1 MPQKLT
7 TQQVANL
14 VGKERST
21 IAKMRTNGSLSGEK
35 KGRKVLFD
43 ISEIL
48 RVFPEIK
55 GEDIDRILTVNRTK
69 ITDKEVGKNVNSQ
82 KESQKIHSELPEK
95 NKEDNNK
102 ITVDSIQNQIE
113 IVKLN
118 AQVEILQA
126 KLDAETKRA
135 NDATQREE
143 EGRAA
148 NKKMLDMLQQKD
160 LLLEDLRTKEE
171 EPPKVR
177 KKFLGIF

>member
-43 ISEIL
+43 VSEIL
-48 RVFPEIK
+48 RVFPEVK
-55 GEDIDRILTVNRTK
+55 GEDIDKILNVNRTK
-69 ITDKEVGKNVNSQ
+69 ITNKEVGKNVNSQ
-82 KESQKIHSELPEK
+82 RNSQKIHSELHK
-95 NKEDNNK
+95 KTKEDNDQ

-118 AQVEILQA
+118 AQIEILQT

-135 NDATQREE
+135 DDATQREE
-143 EGRAA
+143 EGREA

-171 EPPKVR
+171 EPPKR